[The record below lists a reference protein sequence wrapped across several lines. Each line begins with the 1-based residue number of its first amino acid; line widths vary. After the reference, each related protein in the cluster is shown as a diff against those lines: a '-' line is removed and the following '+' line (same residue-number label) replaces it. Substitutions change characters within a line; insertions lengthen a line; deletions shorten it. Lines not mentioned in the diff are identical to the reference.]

1 MNETS
6 RRIERYGF
14 SERLMHAA
22 AALSY
27 CYLLATGLAFWTP
40 ALYWLA
46 IVLGGGYLS
55 RQVHP
60 WVGVFFAAVVVWMWA
75 AWRRD
80 MRVDD
85 GDRRWRRAMS
95 SYVRNEDAD
104 VPPAGRFNYGQKMLF
119 WIMAGGAIGLLGSGL
134 VMWFVA
140 SVPRDLIWVRGVAT
154 VVHAIAALLTMGGFI
169 VHLYM
174 GLAVV
179 PGGLDAILH
188 GSVSEEWAKHHHPLW
203 QHPNPRSRK

>member
-1 MNETS
+1 MKRS
-6 RRIERYGF
+6 ARRIQRYGF

-22 AALSY
+22 AAISY
-27 CYLLATGLAFWTP
+27 LYLLATGLAFWTP

-55 RQVHP
+55 RVTHP
-60 WVGVFFAAVVVWMWA
+60 WVGLFFALVVAWMWA
-75 AWRRD
+75 SWRRD
-80 MRVDD
+80 MRVSEDD
-85 GDRRWRRAMS
+85 RKWRRAMA
-95 SYVRNEDAD
+95 SYVRNEDVN

-119 WIMAGGAIGLLGSGL
+119 WVMTGGAMGLLLSGL

-140 SVPRDLIWVRGVAT
+140 FVPTHLLWWRGAAT
-154 VVHAIAALLTMGGFI
+154 ILHAVAALATAGGFI

-188 GSVSEEWAKHHHPLW
+188 GYVDEEWAKHHHGLW
-203 QHPNPRSRK
+203 QHSEPRSRK